1 MKINEVITKKE
12 RVDEILPVLAP
23 LAPLAMTAARAALP
37 HVVRYGK
44 KAYDYGKK
52 FLPVMKKTKGA
63 LHGTGAK
70 IHAATEI
77 GKKVIKKTPP
87 DSSTPDALAKAD
99 VGYGTGQVDP
109 PLAQAAKATS
119 SKQVAPPK
127 QVARPALPQGKMSP
141 EAGAAIAQAQQAQR
155 KRQRP

>member
-87 DSSTPDALAKAD
+87 DSSTPDVLAKAD

-109 PLAQAAKATS
+109 SLANAAKKRHPIAS
-119 SKQVAPPK
+119 PK
-127 QVARPALPQGKMSP
+127 LPIASPKPQGKLSP

>member
-1 MKINEVITKKE
+1 MKINEVINEKE
-12 RVDEILPVLAP
+12 RVDELAP
-23 LAPLAMTAARAALP
+23 LIPLGIAAGKAAAAAIAKHGIGTL
-37 HVVRYGK
+37 VKGGIK
-44 KAYDYGKK
+44 
-52 FLPVMKKTKGA
+52 KGA
-63 LHGTGAK
+63 VAD
-70 IHAATEI
+70 
-77 GKKVIKKTPP
+77 KVRQWTSKAPP